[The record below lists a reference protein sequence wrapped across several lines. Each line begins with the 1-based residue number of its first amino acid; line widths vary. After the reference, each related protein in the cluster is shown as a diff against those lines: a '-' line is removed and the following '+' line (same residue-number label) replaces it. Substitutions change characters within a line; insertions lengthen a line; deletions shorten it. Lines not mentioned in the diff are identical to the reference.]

1 MCVFLCVCAFV
12 CVSVCVCVCVSVRIF
27 FDRKICEIEIQN
39 LSPMKHKILSS
50 KSSFSFTSDLAKN
63 SMSSSSLATEI

>member
-1 MCVFLCVCAFV
+1 MYVCVCFCVCVHLCVFL
-12 CVSVCVCVCVSVRIF
+12 CVCVSVRIF

>member
-12 CVSVCVCVCVSVRIF
+12 CVSVCVCVSVRIF